1 MHSVRR
7 LAPHVN
13 AVVGGFGTSGPM
25 TMAATPSNRHRYD
38 PVDSGWATTSG
49 DLGDPMWDEGD
60 LLRDPAQ
67 EALPSYPTAQG
78 DVDAQP
84 SHRRSRPLRTLLKLL
99 VTVVALVAVT
109 VVAMNV
115 LSPPTSSMIAVQ
127 DGPIIRH
134 EVSIDHVSR
143 YILTAIIMAED
154 QDFPTRDAGLD
165 WNKQLGLA
173 QEAVKNKSLPD
184 EGGSTIPQQLAKNFY
199 LYTEGPNRLTKV
211 LRKIIEA
218 PIAEL
223 TARVVSKKRIMELYA
238 NFAQFGPTI
247 FGVCA
252 ATWYYF
258 NSPPWDLSPYQASQ
272 LAAVLPLP
280 SLAVRVN
287 EPEGGIYLDVAV
299 DGEQYARF
307 HRKIAN
313 TSWWSQDSPNSYIKI
328 MEQIGITDQAG
339 DHVAQR
345 TDPNSCSTMPND
357 VGELLTSNGY
367 R

>member
-1 MHSVRR
+1 M
-7 LAPHVN
+7 VN
-13 AVVGGFGTSGPM
+13 SPDQ
-25 TMAATPSNRHRYD
+25 HRYD
-38 PVDSGWATTSG
+38 PVAPEWATATG
-49 DLGDPMWDEGD
+49 DLSDFAWDEDD
-60 LLRDPAQ
+60 LLRATAQ
-67 EALPSYPTAQG
+67 EALSSYPTTHG
-78 DVDAQP
+78 GVDEQP
-84 SHRRSRPLRTLLKLL
+84 SRRRRRPLRILLTVSI
-99 VTVVALVAVT
+99 VTVVVVAFT
-109 VVAMNV
+109 TVAMNV
-115 LSPPTSSMIAVQ
+115 ISPPTSSMIAVQ

-134 EVSIDHVSR
+134 DVSIDHISR

-154 QDFPTRDAGLD
+154 QDFPTRDSGLD

-211 LRKIIEA
+211 LRKVIEA

-287 EPEGGIYLDVAV
+287 EPAGGIYLDVDV
-299 DGEQYARF
+299 NGEQYARF
-307 HRKIAN
+307 HRKIAD
-313 TSWWSQDSPNSYIKI
+313 TSWWSPDSANSYTKT
-328 MEQIGITDQAG
+328 MENIGINDQAS
-339 DHVAQR
+339 DHVAER
-345 TDPNSCSTMPND
+345 ATTNSCSTMPDD
-357 VGELLTSNGY
+357 VRDLLTHNGY